1 MLAIESLRAEAQS
14 LVNDYNNVYSAAAQ
28 AVTQLHDFV
37 QAERAAAAAYAQTAA
52 AYENMVNR
60 IQKANAA
67 YAANPY
73 GSYSYNGGNNS
84 GSDNSGGG
92 GSGSSGGTG
101 GSGSGSSNKG
111 SNKAS
116 SSSGY
121 KSDGIVNGIMG
132 GNYYKKYYYDTGGYT
147 GNWNSKEGKL
157 AVLHQKEQVFNEEDT
172 SKLLSAAKILRSI
185 SENMNISLFTRTSSL
200 SYKNLF
206 SKGDSNGTIEQD
218 VHIEATFPNVD
229 SKKEIEEALTGLVS
243 AAAQRAMRR

>member
-1 MLAIESLRAEAQS
+1 MFAIESLRAEAQS

-37 QAERAAAAAYAQTAA
+37 QAEKAAAASYAQTAA

-60 IQKANAA
+60 IQRANAA
-67 YAANPY
+67 YAQNPY
-73 GSYSYNGGNNS
+73 GNYSYNGGNNS
-84 GSDNSGGG
+84 GSDSGAGGG
-92 GSGSSGGTG
+92 GSGSGDSGGTG
-101 GSGSGSSNKG
+101 GSSTGSSNKA
-111 SNKAS
+111 SN
-116 SSSGY
+116 SSGY

-185 SENMNISLFTRTSSL
+185 SENMNINMFAKTSLLNHR
-200 SYKNLF
+200 NIF
-206 SKGDSNGTIEQD
+206 SKDSKETIEQD